1 MKHRPETNSHHI
13 IWKSLAN
20 EYNVEMP
27 ENRIR
32 LNTLRHDAL
41 HKLFGVLLTPREQL
55 LEMRYIYESVLST
68 TAKQLFSELLAL
80 KDKDFYI
87 EWMVKNGKRERGW
100 YSQEE

>member
-1 MKHRPETNSHHI
+1 MKKRPETNSHHI
-13 IWKSLAN
+13 IWKALAN

-41 HKLFGVLLTPREQL
+41 HTVFGVLLTPREPL
-55 LEMRYIYESVLST
+55 LEMRYVFDSILST
-68 TAKQLFSELLAL
+68 TAKQLFWELLGM

-87 EWMVKNGKRERGW
+87 DGIVKNGKRERGW